1 VRIREALRSGTRCVA
16 LAMERQQ
23 RAVAEGANEIE
34 ILCPCFGV
42 ALANPAD
49 IAILAARRTESQ
61 PSGEIR
67 NVSVDGYCHAFIIQL
82 RDGGVPRGLASVSI
96 RGDPSHML

>member
-1 VRIREALRSGTRCVA
+1 MRIREALRSGTRCVA